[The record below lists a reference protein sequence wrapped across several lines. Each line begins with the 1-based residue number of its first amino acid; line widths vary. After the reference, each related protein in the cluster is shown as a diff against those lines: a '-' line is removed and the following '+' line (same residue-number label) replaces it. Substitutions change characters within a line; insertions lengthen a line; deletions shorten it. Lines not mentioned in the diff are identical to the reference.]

1 MKKAV
6 LLCALMFSASFV
18 PCVAQ
23 DNNNFEVSKNLDI
36 FNSVVKETEMFYT
49 DTFDVTKVVRRG
61 IDAMLDGL
69 DPYTEYIPDNEMDSF
84 KQLVT
89 GEYGGIGSLI
99 RQRNAKGNVMI
110 AGPTEGMPADLA
122 GLKSGDL
129 ILKIDTTD
137 VTGFTNDKVSALLK
151 GVPNTK
157 VMLTIQRPG
166 EKKTRKVEIIRKQIV
181 VKQVGY
187 YGVLK
192 NNIGYINLTQF
203 TDKSGDEVRDAFL
216 DMKNNQHIKGLIL
229 DLRGNGGGA
238 LEAAVQIVGMFVP
251 KGSEVISTKGKVEQ
265 WNRTY
270 RSTVDPIDT
279 VMPLAV
285 MINSGS
291 ASASEIVS
299 GSLQDYDRAILVGE
313 RSFGKGLVQST
324 RDLPYNG
331 KLKVTISHYFIP
343 SGRCIQ
349 QLDYS
354 HRLADGTVAAI
365 PDSLTHV
372 FYTAKKRPVR
382 DGGGLRPDFSIEEPK
397 VASMLYYLATDT
409 VLFDY
414 VTNWCQK
421 HPTVAPVEKFTLSDE
436 DFNDFCKYA
445 KEKNFTYDRQSVK
458 ALKNLKEVADFEGYL
473 KDDSTLLKT
482 LEDKL
487 TPNFERDFNNNKKEI
502 KKLISTEIMSRY
514 YYKKGEILESLK
526 DDNGLE
532 KAISVLSDPALYA
545 KTLSAPDGKL
555 ADVK

>member
-216 DMKNNQHIKGLIL
+216 DMKNN
-229 DLRGNGGGA
+229 
-238 LEAAVQIVGMFVP
+238 
-251 KGSEVISTKGKVEQ
+251 
-265 WNRTY
+265 
-270 RSTVDPIDT
+270 
-279 VMPLAV
+279 
-285 MINSGS
+285 
-291 ASASEIVS
+291 
-299 GSLQDYDRAILVGE
+299 
-313 RSFGKGLVQST
+313 
-324 RDLPYNG
+324 
-331 KLKVTISHYFIP
+331 
-343 SGRCIQ
+343 
-349 QLDYS
+349 
-354 HRLADGTVAAI
+354 
-365 PDSLTHV
+365 
-372 FYTAKKRPVR
+372 
-382 DGGGLRPDFSIEEPK
+382 
-397 VASMLYYLATDT
+397 
-409 VLFDY
+409 
-414 VTNWCQK
+414 
-421 HPTVAPVEKFTLSDE
+421 
-436 DFNDFCKYA
+436 
-445 KEKNFTYDRQSVK
+445 
-458 ALKNLKEVADFEGYL
+458 
-473 KDDSTLLKT
+473 
-482 LEDKL
+482 
-487 TPNFERDFNNNKKEI
+487 
-502 KKLISTEIMSRY
+502 
-514 YYKKGEILESLK
+514 
-526 DDNGLE
+526 
-532 KAISVLSDPALYA
+532 
-545 KTLSAPDGKL
+545 
-555 ADVK
+555 